1 MHAVEWLQE
10 EDIVAVVREFCSC
23 QPVLEAALPALRQ
36 VSTTGKCDD
45 EEIRVKV
52 REGKLGTEVSTY

>member
-1 MHAVEWLQE
+1 MLHVVSLVYAVEWLQE

-45 EEIRVKV
+45 EEEIRVKV
-52 REGKLGTEVSTY
+52 RG